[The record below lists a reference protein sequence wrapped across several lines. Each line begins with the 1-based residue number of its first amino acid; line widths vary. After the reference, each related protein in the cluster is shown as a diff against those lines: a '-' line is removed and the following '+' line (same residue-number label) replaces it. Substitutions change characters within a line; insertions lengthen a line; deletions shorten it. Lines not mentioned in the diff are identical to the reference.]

1 MLRSVDLSDYIHKNP
16 AKALADDR
24 LFDAI
29 DLITDN
35 RLTGVCVV
43 TEKEELVGILSE
55 MDCLRA
61 VIAATYNDT
70 ADVGRVSDFMTRGV
84 QTCQLHDNVVDV
96 ANDMVAKGHRRRP
109 VVDEN
114 GKLIG
119 QISCRQILRVVSM
132 FNRRK
137 TR

>member
-16 AKALADDR
+16 AKVLAHDR

-29 DLITDN
+29 DIITDS

-43 TEKEELVGILSE
+43 TERDELVGILSE

-61 VIAATYNDT
+61 VIAATYNDS
-70 ADVGRVSDFMTRGV
+70 ADVGHVCDFMTGNV

-109 VVDEN
+109 VVDEY

-132 FNRRK
+132 FNRR
-137 TR
+137 RS